1 MKYLFCFFQRPFITH
16 HNDLD
21 MQLFVRVASELYHKT
36 LVMGGIDQVYEI
48 ERQSQNFVF

>member
-1 MKYLFCFFQRPFITH
+1 MKYIFYSFSGTF
-16 HNDLD
+16 DLD
-21 MQLFVRVASELYHKT
+21 MQLFMRVASELYHKT